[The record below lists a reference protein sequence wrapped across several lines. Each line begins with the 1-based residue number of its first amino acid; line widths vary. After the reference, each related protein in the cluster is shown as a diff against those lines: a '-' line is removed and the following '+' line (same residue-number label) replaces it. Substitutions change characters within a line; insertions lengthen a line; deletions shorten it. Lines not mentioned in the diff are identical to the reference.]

1 MPFQPTQT
9 EQEYEVTRERIPATP
24 AYMSIYDRLGMV
36 PENGLLVILL
46 DYYRNNEEKN
56 VSKFVFSL

>member
-24 AYMSIYDRLGMV
+24 AYMSILRSSR
-36 PENGLLVILL
+36 NGA
-46 DYYRNNEEKN
+46 REWAT
-56 VSKFVFSL
+56 SHTA